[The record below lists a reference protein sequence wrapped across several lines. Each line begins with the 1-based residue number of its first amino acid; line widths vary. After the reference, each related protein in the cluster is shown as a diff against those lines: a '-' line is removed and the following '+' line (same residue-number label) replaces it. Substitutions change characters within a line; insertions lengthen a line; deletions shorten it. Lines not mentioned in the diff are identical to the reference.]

1 MEAHVLEP
9 IGPHQQHHG
18 GGHNQPGQGPAAAA
32 EFQGH
37 QGDGPGEHRPHHR
50 GLGPGQQQKQANR
63 QGRQRQSQRPTQ
75 GFGQRQ
81 HRPQQHREMET
92 GGRQGVGEAGDA
104 KVIPQLA
111 GQGHHGTAQNQGR
124 QQPALVGTG
133 LAQKGGGDA
142 AAQVGD
148 GGGGTPQHADL
159 LDPQLAPDP
168 LAPQPLPG
176 AGQQRVGGWSWPRQG
191 SCDLHLPAFLQGR
204 AAGED
209 QLAGAT
215 IAVQQH
221 PAARG
226 CLVLGP
232 IAGLDLALVLLG
244 ARLCWLLEGNRIRPQ
259 PSLQSHRRG
268 LVPSRQ
274 PAHRILWPGLGLTDR
289 GSPHHQGRQQQGH
302 HQGQA
307 GQPDAPLPRAPLAC

>member
-1 MEAHVLEP
+1 
-9 IGPHQQHHG
+9 
-18 GGHNQPGQGPAAAA
+18 
-32 EFQGH
+32 
-37 QGDGPGEHRPHHR
+37 
-50 GLGPGQQQKQANR
+50 
-63 QGRQRQSQRPTQ
+63 
-75 GFGQRQ
+75 
-81 HRPQQHREMET
+81 MET

-148 GGGGTPQHADL
+148 WGGGALQHAEL

-176 AGQQRVGGWSWPRQG
+176 ARQQRVGGRSWPRQG
-191 SCDLHLPAFLQGR
+191 SCDPHLPALLQGR

-226 CLVLGP
+226 CFVLDPVFDPVLG
-232 IAGLDLALVLLG
+232 LVLALVDG
-244 ARLCWLLEGNRIRPQ
+244 VRLCWLLEGHRIRPQ
-259 PSLQSHRRG
+259 PALQSHRRG

-274 PAHRILWPGLGLTDR
+274 PAHRILWPGLGLANR
-289 GSPHHQGRQQQGH
+289 GSPDHQGRQQQGH

-307 GQPDAPLPRAPLAC
+307 GQSDAPLPWAPLA

>member
-1 MEAHVLEP
+1 M
-9 IGPHQQHHG
+9 
-18 GGHNQPGQGPAAAA
+18 
-32 EFQGH
+32 
-37 QGDGPGEHRPHHR
+37 
-50 GLGPGQQQKQANR
+50 
-63 QGRQRQSQRPTQ
+63 
-75 GFGQRQ
+75 
-81 HRPQQHREMET
+81 
-92 GGRQGVGEAGDA
+92 GEASDA

-148 GGGGTPQHADL
+148 RGGGTPQHADL

-176 AGQQRVGGWSWPRQG
+176 ARQQRVGGGSWPRQG
-191 SCDLHLPAFLQGR
+191 SCDPHLPALLQGR

-209 QLAGAT
+209 QLAGAAIT
-215 IAVQQH
+215 IQQH
-221 PAARG
+221 PAARS
-226 CLVLGP
+226 CLVLGPILGPIAGP

-244 ARLCWLLEGNRIRPQ
+244 ARLCWLLEGHRIRPQ
-259 PSLQSHRRG
+259 PSLQLHRRG

-274 PAHRILWPGLGLTDR
+274 PAHRILWPGLGLANR

-307 GQPDAPLPRAPLAC
+307 SQPDAPLAWAPLL